1 MTKKLFSTLLAAT
14 LVLSLC
20 FSFLACA
27 HNADTADK
35 YPYLT
40 YEIDEESNT
49 IAITGYDAKTIPDDL
64 VLPEEINGVAVT
76 KISRRA
82 FENCKTITSVIVP
95 DSVTYIAGGV
105 FAGCN
110 SLKKATLP
118 DDLQII
124 PGNLF
129 SGCTMLEEVVLP
141 KKATKILQGAFC
153 ECISLSHIILPD
165 GLETIGRW
173 AFEIC
178 PNLSVV
184 IPSNVQLET
193 EALSAASL
201 DGTYKGSASIIV
213 DDTISPAYHAFVGMT
228 IYASFKEAPDSWYFD
243 ASLAGFENWRASW
256 TSSDGYKVFYG
267 CTLKANDNG
276 EKYVYSV
283 PAEKYEYTKFGK
295 SYTYYSIPH
304 KAYDT
309 NAPYRD
315 GYAFLGWTTT
325 EGKTTPDYTNVKTI
339 SVWENGTFNGTAF
352 AGEIADSDE
361 EEIISLG
368 TTLYTVWQKL
378 PD

>member
-76 KISRRA
+76 KISKNA
-82 FENCKTITSVIVP
+82 FKDCKTITSVIVP
-95 DSVTYIAGGV
+95 DSVTLIAGGV
-105 FAGCN
+105 FDGCS

-129 SGCTMLEEVVLP
+129 SGCSMLEEVNIPETV
-141 KKATKILQGAFC
+141 TKIMSGAFG
-153 ECISLSHIILPD
+153 ECISLSHIVLPD
-165 GLETIGRW
+165 SLETIGMW
-173 AFEIC
+173 AFETC

-184 IPSNVQLET
+184 IPSNVKLET
-193 EALSAASL
+193 EAFSIGSL
-201 DGTYKGSASIIV
+201 DDAYKGSASIIV
-213 DDTISPAYHAFVGMT
+213 DDTIFPAYHALLGMT
-228 IYASFKEAPDSWYFD
+228 IYASFKETPDSWFFED
-243 ASLAGFENWRASW
+243 AIAEGENMRASW
-256 TSSDGYKVFYG
+256 TSSDGHKVFYG

-283 PAEKYEYTKFGK
+283 SAEKYEYTKFGK
-295 SYTYYSIPH
+295 TYTYYSIPH

-315 GYAFLGWTTT
+315 DYAFLGWTTT

-361 EEIISLG
+361 EETIPLG